1 MCNVSLPSRISTDL
15 EHEQVR
21 SGATGLAW
29 EEVVENH
36 AVRMLRINGHDDI
49 LRHHGLTS
57 TLQKKGQRQMNH
69 AQFTREQW
77 YVLYQIFRL
86 VRHRLGYIGTLMWM
100 AAYTRDGAMLIM
112 DVR

>member
-1 MCNVSLPSRISTDL
+1 MT
-15 EHEQVR
+15 
-21 SGATGLAW
+21 
-29 EEVVENH
+29 
-36 AVRMLRINGHDDI
+36 
-49 LRHHGLTS
+49 
-57 TLQKKGQRQMNH
+57 H

-86 VRHRLGYIGTLMWM
+86 VRHRLGYMGTLMWM